1 MRAANLFVQ
10 PGRVYDDNVLR
21 RNYHQLVTGV
31 YGSGHLL
38 LRVHRVRHHRD
49 NRRGGAQPAEKH
61 SEGHRRFAAHRAV
74 RVRDEQLHPNVDRYA
89 IDTGWGRV
97 GGLPQVTDVH

>member
-1 MRAANLFVQ
+1 M
-10 PGRVYDDNVLR
+10 YVLR

-74 RVRDEQLHPNVDRYA
+74 RVRDEQLDPNVDRYA
-89 IDTGWGRV
+89 ANTGIGTLTSLLV
-97 GGLPQVTDVH
+97 GLSVISHQLSSSYSFNN